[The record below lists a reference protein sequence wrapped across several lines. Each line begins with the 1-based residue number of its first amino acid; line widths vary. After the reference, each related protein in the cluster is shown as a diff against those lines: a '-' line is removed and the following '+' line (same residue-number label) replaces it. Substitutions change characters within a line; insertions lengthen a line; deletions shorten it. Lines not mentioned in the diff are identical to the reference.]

1 MDILEVKTLIKNI
14 QIKLS
19 KCVKNL
25 LLLVLEDNEIVIRYC
40 DLSSNLSVKI
50 ITFFKQ
56 ENLNITDITTDSDG
70 VWLFVLCKLY

>member
-25 LLLVLEDNEIVIRYC
+25 LLLVLENNEILIRYC
-40 DLSSNLSVKI
+40 DLSSNFSIKI
-50 ITFFKQ
+50 ITFFMKQ
-56 ENLNITDITTDSDG
+56 NLNVTDIETDENG
-70 VWLFVLCKLY
+70 VWLFVLCK